1 MEKEKEGAMFDLFN
15 KSGLCIVC
23 RHEAASMHVEASP
36 GLVIYVCETC
46 IESAKHNFIWVCL
59 NCGKAYVR
67 SKALIINNIKD
78 PALRRAYASC
88 EDRQIVQGID
98 VCIECDPQGILKYMQ
113 PRAMVC

>member
-1 MEKEKEGAMFDLFN
+1 MFDLFN
-15 KSGLCIVC
+15 KSGLC
-23 RHEAASMHVEASP
+23 
-36 GLVIYVCETC
+36 
-46 IESAKHNFIWVCL
+46 
-59 NCGKAYVR
+59 
-67 SKALIINNIKD
+67 IKD